1 MQIGK
6 PEVVYKLIDGGKIM
20 EEYTFTPKPQ
30 ATVKS
35 VNVGTNENLS
45 FSKVTS
51 SSTYND
57 VETVISAVNVILDI
71 GGKEMSVSKAKRV
84 ITEVAA
90 E

>member
-1 MQIGK
+1 MG
-6 PEVVYKLIDGGKIM
+6 
-20 EEYTFTPKPQ
+20 EYTFTANPQ

-35 VNVGTNENLS
+35 VNVGTNESIS

-51 SSTYND
+51 SSEYND

>member
-1 MQIGK
+1 M
-6 PEVVYKLIDGGKIM
+6 D
-20 EEYTFTPKPQ
+20 EYTFTANPQ

-35 VNVGTNENLS
+35 RNVGSNESLS

-51 SSTYND
+51 SNEYND
-57 VETVISAVNVILDI
+57 VETVISAINVILDI
-71 GGKEMSVSKAKRV
+71 GGKAMTVSDAKRI